1 MIHSVI
7 KKNINNNLFKVI
19 SKCADEDGIECYL
32 IGGYVRDLIIGF
44 KKPKD
49 IDIMVVGDGIE
60 IAKKVCKN
68 LNSKAKII
76 IYKNFRTAAFK
87 YKNFDIEFVGAR
99 KESYSKDS
107 RNPRKIK
114 GSDRT

>member
-19 SKCADEDGIECYL
+19 SKCADENGIECYL
-32 IGGYVRDLIIGF
+32 IGGYVRDLIIGS

-49 IDIMVVGDGIE
+49 VDIMVIGDGIE

-68 LNSKAKII
+68 LNPKTKIK
-76 IYKNFRTAAFK
+76 IYKN
-87 YKNFDIEFVGAR
+87 
-99 KESYSKDS
+99 
-107 RNPRKIK
+107 
-114 GSDRT
+114 